1 MRFVPEHHCP
11 KVLSEKSQRRIQLYL
26 LKSSPNTATTFFSK
40 MYKISSRNVS
50 PSAGVHW
57 HGSYSNARC
66 TSHFIRTHGKTLRAT
81 QSANLNLEMTEILN
95 RQEKNWSIWNSL
107 PEIKIPVDLQAKK
120 LHSIIFFRTICL
132 VSENVIFVVIY

>member
-1 MRFVPEHHCP
+1 MPLATSQEMCQRSTCLANSIPMRSVPEHHCF

-95 RQEKNWSIWNSL
+95 RQEK
-107 PEIKIPVDLQAKK
+107 K
-120 LHSIIFFRTICL
+120 LVCL
-132 VSENVIFVVIY
+132 EFLA

>member
-1 MRFVPEHHCP
+1 MRSVPEHHCP

-95 RQEKNWSIWNSL
+95 RQEKNWSVWNSWL
-107 PEIKIPVDLQAKK
+107 EIKIPVDLQAKK
-120 LHSIIFFRTICL
+120 LPSMNFHSYYL
-132 VSENVIFVVIY
+132 LSENVIFVVIY

>member
-1 MRFVPEHHCP
+1 MRSVPEHHCF

-95 RQEKNWSIWNSL
+95 RQEKNWSVWNSWL
-107 PEIKIPVDLQAKK
+107 EIKIPVDLPSMNF
-120 LHSIIFFRTICL
+120 LSYYL
-132 VSENVIFVVIY
+132 LSENVIFVVIY